1 MAGPP
6 FPSPPGPS
14 TELLARAE
22 AGWARFLTLD
32 DPDGPDPLLEDEEAV
47 MRGDGPGAVCGVSK
61 PLPTPGVHV
70 DG

>member
-1 MAGPP
+1 MPGPP

-14 TELLARAE
+14 PELLARAE

-32 DPDGPDPLLEDEEAV
+32 DPDGTNPLLEDEEEVTQA
-47 MRGDGPGAVCGVSK
+47 DGPGPMGGAAQT
-61 PLPTPGVHV
+61 PPAPGVPA